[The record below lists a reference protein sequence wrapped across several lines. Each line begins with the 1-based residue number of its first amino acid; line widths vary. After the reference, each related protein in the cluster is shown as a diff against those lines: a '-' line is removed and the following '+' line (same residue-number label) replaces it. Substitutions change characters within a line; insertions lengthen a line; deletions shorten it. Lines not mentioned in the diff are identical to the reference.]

1 MALLRNLLH
10 SFLTSN
16 VSGSR
21 LCPEDMVT
29 YTCTA
34 TGVTYLGWTAEPFLS
49 ISGTPNNAII
59 FLRTDMIG
67 QTVNCVDRP
76 VQDCAS
82 FQATLISITNS
93 QGGVADMV
101 STLTVTATARLNGTV
116 VQCRGITAT
125 ETPTG
130 NNSITVTGTLPGV
143 FIVKILLK
151 WYCSS

>member
-1 MALLRNLLH
+1 
-10 SFLTSN
+10 
-16 VSGSR
+16 
-21 LCPEDMVT
+21 
-29 YTCTA
+29 
-34 TGVTYLGWTAEPFLS
+34 
-49 ISGTPNNAII
+49 
-59 FLRTDMIG
+59 
-67 QTVNCVDRP
+67 
-76 VQDCAS
+76 
-82 FQATLISITNS
+82 
-93 QGGVADMV
+93 MV